1 MDAKESYASF
11 LEKVKRTIYID
22 NMSPAVTDSVVK
34 AAFNQFG
41 NVLSVHFIPNY
52 LEPKNVPRAALVEME
67 NPKQAEEIIAEMEI
81 YPFMISGM
89 PRPVRARP
97 AKLEMFDDR
106 PKNPERRIQC
116 RWIDSKDPN
125 FEVAQK
131 IKKLVKTHAAEASFL
146 LMEQLKEEEKLAAQQ
161 NETLKANFR
170 KFELIDGVH
179 EDGTTKQLAHYYNMR
194 ISDS

>member
-1 MDAKESYASF
+1 MDAEESYASF

-22 NMSPAVTDSVVK
+22 NMSPAATDSIVK

-41 NVLSVHFIPNY
+41 NVLSVHFLPNY
-52 LEPKNVPRAALVEME
+52 LEPKNVPQAALVEME
-67 NPKQAEEIIAEMEI
+67 NPKQAEEIIAEMKV
-81 YPFMISGM
+81 YPFMILGM

-106 PKNPERRIQC
+106 PKKPGRRILCQ
-116 RWIDSKDPN
+116 WIDSKNPD

-131 IKKLVKTHAAEASFL
+131 IKNLVKTQAAEASFL

-161 NETLKANFR
+161 NETLKANYR

-179 EDGTTKQLAHYYNMR
+179 EDGTAKQLAHYYNMR
-194 ISDS
+194 VSDS

>member
-1 MDAKESYASF
+1 MDAEEIYASF
-11 LEKVKRTIYID
+11 LEKVRRTMYID
-22 NMSPAVTDSVVK
+22 NMSPGATETVVK
-34 AAFNQFG
+34 AAFDQFG
-41 NVLSVHFIPNY
+41 EVLSVHFIPNY
-52 LEPKNVPRAALVEME
+52 LQPKNFPKAALVEMK
-67 NPKQAEEIIAEMEI
+67 NPKQAEEIIGAMEV
-81 YPFMISGM
+81 YPFMILGM

-106 PKNPERRIQC
+106 PRKPGRRILC
-116 RWIDSKDPN
+116 RWIDPKDPN

-170 KFELIDGVH
+170 KYELIDGVH
-179 EDGTTKQLAHYYNMR
+179 EDGTATQLARYYNMR
-194 ISDS
+194 SSDS

>member
-1 MDAKESYASF
+1 MDAEGSYASF

-22 NMSPAVTDSVVK
+22 NMSPAATDSVVK

-52 LEPKNVPRAALVEME
+52 LLPKNVPQAALVEME
-67 NPKQAEEIIAEMEI
+67 NHKQAEEIIAEMEV
-81 YPFMISGM
+81 YPFMILGM
-89 PRPVRARP
+89 PRPVRAQP

-106 PKNPERRIQC
+106 PRKPGRRLLC
-116 RWIDSKDPN
+116 RWIDSKNPD

-131 IKKLVKTHAAEASFL
+131 IKNLVKTHAAEASFL

-161 NETLKANFR
+161 NETLKANYR
-170 KFELIDGVH
+170 KFELIDGVS
-179 EDGTTKQLAHYYNMR
+179 EDGTTKKLAHYYNMR

>member
-1 MDAKESYASF
+1 MDAEESYASF

-22 NMSPAVTDSVVK
+22 NMSPAATDSVVK

-52 LEPKNVPRAALVEME
+52 LEPKNVPQAALVEME
-67 NPKQAEEIIAEMEI
+67 NPKQAEEIIAEMEV
-81 YPFMISGM
+81 YPFMILGM

-106 PKNPERRIQC
+106 PKKPGRRILC
-116 RWIDSKDPN
+116 RWIDSKNPD

-131 IKKLVKTHAAEASFL
+131 IKNLVKNQAAEASFL

-161 NETLKANFR
+161 NETLKANYR

-179 EDGTTKQLAHYYNMR
+179 EDGTSKQLAHYYNMR